1 MRTSVQTN
9 SYPVIHHVFFWLKNP
24 ASAADRDRLIAG
36 IKSLAAI
43 EAIGELRVGL
53 IADTEK
59 RDAVDQSWNVSE
71 LMFFKD
77 LASQA
82 AYQAHPIHQK
92 FIDECSHLWNKVV
105 VYDMVEA

>member
-1 MRTSVQTN
+1 MKVSNHTN
-9 SYPVIHHVFFWLKNP
+9 RFPVIHHVFFWLKDP

-36 IKSLAAI
+36 IKNLAAI
-43 EAIGELRVGL
+43 ELIGELHVGL
-53 IADTEK
+53 VADTEK
-59 RDAVDQSWNVSE
+59 RDAVDQSWDVSE

-82 AYQAHPIHQK
+82 AYQAHPVHKK
-92 FIDECSHLWNKVV
+92 FVDECSHLWEKVV